1 MLDIL
6 RDIFAWI
13 KSEAYVWESY
23 FVITNPIIAKKSG
36 EMFVAIS
43 GK

>member
-6 RDIFAWI
+6 KRYFCME